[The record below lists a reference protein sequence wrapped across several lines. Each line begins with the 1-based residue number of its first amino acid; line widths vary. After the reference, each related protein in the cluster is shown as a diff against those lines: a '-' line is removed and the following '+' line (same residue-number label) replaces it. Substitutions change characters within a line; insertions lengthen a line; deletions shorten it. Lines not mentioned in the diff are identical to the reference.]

1 VSNQGEWRKK
11 YVDENFS
18 KKRAAYSGSFIWCI
32 FQLVSVQSTNPNL
45 LVRRIVIRES
55 DAVKKIVLESPTHT
69 GGGIKMLHKMRYRLA
84 LDLGSTSLGWA
95 MIRLNK
101 ENLPCAV
108 IKAGVRIFSNGRN
121 PKDGSS
127 LAVTRREARAMRRRR
142 DRLLK
147 RKARMMQTLI
157 DYGFFPADEAQRKAL
172 ETLNPYALR
181 AKGLDAALTPSEF
194 GRALFHINQRRGFKS
209 SRKTDKKDND
219 SGALKTAINK
229 LRETLKTENCRT
241 VGEWLNKRDVAKLTV
256 RARYHQ
262 DKIIKEDGK
271 AKIDKYYDLYIDRA
285 MIEHEFD
292 ELWKKQAELNPT
304 QFTEKARDDLKD
316 VLLHQRPLKPV
327 KPGRCTFMPDEER
340 APLAL
345 PSTQRFRM
353 YQEINNL
360 RILREGLKEE
370 PLTLKQRDDLIDAL
384 EQADLSFKSAIPKIL
399 GLSGATK
406 FNLADEKRTSLDGNR
421 TSKALSKKSLFGS
434 AWFKFDE
441 AKQDAIVLQLLKEE
455 NEARLIR
462 WLQDETGIDEVHAE
476 AIANAGLPEGYG
488 SLCSKALARILPE
501 LRRDVV
507 TYDKAVQA
515 AGFEHHSRLSN
526 NAEIPGLTFKIESIN
541 QDSGEIK
548 QFHIHNE
555 LPYYGEYL
563 QRHVGF
569 GSGKPEDPAEKRFG
583 KIANPT
589 VHIGLNQVRLV
600 VNTLIKRY
608 GHPSEAIVEVARDLK
623 QSKDQRDEES
633 KQQAK
638 NQERNKR
645 LRATIAGVLQISEER
660 VRRDDIEKMIL
671 WEELSFDPA
680 DRRCPYSGAQI
691 STTMLLSDEV
701 EIEHILPFSQT
712 LDDSLNNKTV
722 ALRQANRI
730 KGNRTPWEAFGAQST
745 AGFDYAAILARAE
758 HMPKAKRYRFAED
771 GYKRW
776 LKDDAGFLPRALND
790 TRHMSKVAR
799 EYMSLICPNTR
810 VIPGRMT
817 AMLRGKF
824 GLNDVLGLNG
834 EKNRNDHRHH
844 AVDACVIAVTDQGLL
859 KKFADASASAREQQL
874 NRLVDNMPLPWE
886 SYREHVQRAIDAIWV
901 SHKPDHSHEGAM
913 HNDTAYGL
921 CGDGRVSVHKMMEGK
936 RERVEESL
944 KVIAFT
950 NAKANDRHGLL
961 PNGEPRPYKGYKGD
975 SNYCIEIVRNE
986 KGKWEGEVISTFEAY
1001 QLVRKLGIARLRHPT
1016 LSVSGKALVMRLM
1029 IDDAVRLDVDGQTR
1043 TMRITTLSG
1052 NGQMFMADT
1061 NEANVDARNRS
1072 KEDSFAYVSKTAGS
1086 LQKANTRHVSIS
1098 PIGELRVHNF
1108 KE

>member
-1 VSNQGEWRKK
+1 
-11 YVDENFS
+11 
-18 KKRAAYSGSFIWCI
+18 
-32 FQLVSVQSTNPNL
+32 
-45 LVRRIVIRES
+45 
-55 DAVKKIVLESPTHT
+55 
-69 GGGIKMLHKMRYRLA
+69 MLHKNKMGYRLA

-95 MIRLNK
+95 MIRLGVNQQ
-101 ENLPCAV
+101 PCAV

-147 RKARMMQTLI
+147 RKARMMRTLI
-157 DYGFFPADEAQRKAL
+157 EYGLFPAEEMQRKAL

-181 AKGLDAALTPSEF
+181 AKGLDEALTPSEF

-209 SRKTDKKDND
+209 NRKTDKKDND

-229 LRETLKTENCRT
+229 LRETLRAENCRT
-241 VGEWLNKRDVAKLTV
+241 VGEWLYKRNEANQTV
-256 RARYHQ
+256 RARYRQ
-262 DKIIKEDGK
+262 NKIMKDDGK
-271 AKIDKYYDLYIDRA
+271 TKIDKYYDLYIDRA

-292 ELWKKQAELNPT
+292 QLWKKQAELNPT
-304 QFTEKARDDLKD
+304 LFTEAARVDLKD

-353 YQEINNL
+353 YQEVNNL

-370 PLTLKQRDDLIDAL
+370 PLTLQQRDQLIAAL
-384 EQADLSFKSAIPKIL
+384 EKNNKRTFTQIKKLLGIGGAVQFNFEDPKREELKGNTTSAIL
-399 GLSGATK
+399 GK
-406 FNLADEKRTSLDGNR
+406 EEH
-421 TSKALSKKSLFGS
+421 FGD
-434 AWFKFDE
+434 AWFAFDE
-441 AKQDAIVLQLLKEE
+441 TKQDAIVLQLIKEE
-455 NEARLIR
+455 NEAKLVR
-462 WLQDETGIDEVHAE
+462 WLQDETGVDEKCAE
-476 AIANAGLPEGYG
+476 SIANVGLPEGYG
-488 SLCSKALARILPE
+488 SLCAKVLARILPE

-515 AGFEHHSRLSN
+515 AGFEHHSQLGAN
-526 NAEIPGLTFKIESIN
+526 TEIPGVTFKIENID
-541 QDSGEIK
+541 QESGEIK
-548 QFHIHNE
+548 EFYIHKE

-569 GSGKPEDPAEKRFG
+569 GSGKPEDSVEKRYG

-589 VHIGLNQVRLV
+589 VHIGLNQIRLV
-600 VNTLIKRY
+600 VNALIKRY
-608 GHPSEAIVEVARDLK
+608 GHPSEVIVEVARDLK
-623 QSKDQRDEES
+623 QNKEQRDEES
-633 KQQAK
+633 KRQTE
-638 NQERNKR
+638 NQNRNKR
-645 LRATIAGVLQISEER
+645 LRTTIAETLQISEER

-671 WEELSFDPA
+671 WEELNPRNAA

-691 STTMLLSDEV
+691 SVAMLLSDEV

-730 KGNRTPWEAFGAQST
+730 KGNRTPWDARHDFSVQGW
-745 AGFDYAAILARAE
+745 DYVSILARAE
-758 HMPKAKRYRFAED
+758 QMPKTKRYRFGED
-771 GYKRW
+771 GYQHW
-776 LKDDAGFLPRALND
+776 LKDDAGFLARALND
-790 TRHMSKVAR
+790 TRHLSKVAR

-817 AMLRGKF
+817 AMLRAKF

-859 KKFADASASAREQQL
+859 QRFAKASASAREQQL
-874 NRLVDNMPLPWE
+874 DRLVEKMPLPWE
-886 SYREHVQRAIDAIWV
+886 SYREHVQRAINAIWV

-921 CGDGRVSVHKMMEGK
+921 RENGKVSFHKMVDGK
-936 RERVEESL
+936 RECIEDNL
-944 KVIAFT
+944 KVIEISDS
-950 NAKANDRHGLL
+950 KAIDRHGLL
-961 PNGEPRPYKGYKGD
+961 PNGRPKPYKGYKGD

-986 KGKWEGEVISTFEAY
+986 KGKWEGEVISTFDAY
-1001 QLVRKLGIARLRHPT
+1001 QLVREHGAAQLRHPD
-1016 LSVSGKALVMRLM
+1016 LSISGRPLVMRL
-1029 IDDAVRLDVDGQTR
+1029 IRNDFVRLELEGVTRTLRVCKMREDGQ
-1043 TMRITTLSG
+1043 IAL
-1052 NGQMFMADT
+1052 ADVT
-1061 NEANVDARNRS
+1061 EANVDSRTRA
-1072 KEDSFAYVSKTAGS
+1072 KEISYVLKTGGS
-1086 LQKANTRHVSIS
+1086 LQKAKARQISIS
-1098 PIGELRVHNF
+1098 PIGVLRDPGF
-1108 KE
+1108 KG